1 VASPVSIDLAVNLS
15 MHRNVLVTTFGD
27 MFRVRGS
34 KLSLMDAKSMGGRVM
49 VVYSISDA
57 VEFARRNP
65 DLEIVHLAVGFE
77 TTAPSTASVLLS
89 NPPRNFSIISTHLLI
104 PPVMSYL
111 LSFGE
116 IGIDGFICPGHVST
130 IIGVKPYLEI
140 AASKKVPMVIAGFEP
155 LDVLLGVAMLIEMIN
170 NCEFTVKNEYTRA
183 VKFEGNVKAI
193 QLMNEVFKVSDAYW
207 RGIGFVPNSGLMLK
221 DEFSDFDATKKFD
234 VKVEE
239 DYSMPKGCRCG
250 DVLKGLI
257 MPQECPL
264 FSKVCNPD
272 NPIGPCMVSSEG
284 ACSIVY
290 KYGGYMFFKGK

>member
-1 VASPVSIDLAVNLS
+1 
-15 MHRNVLVTTFGD
+15 

-34 KLSLMDAKSMGGRVM
+34 KYSLMDAKSMGGRITI
-49 VVYSISDA
+49 VYSINDA
-57 VEFARRNP
+57 IEIARKNPSLEVVHFA
-65 DLEIVHLAVGFE
+65 IGFE
-77 TTAPSTASVLLS
+77 TTAPSTAAVLLS

-111 LSFGE
+111 LSLGE

-140 AASKKVPMVIAGFEP
+140 SISNKVPMVIAGFEP
-155 LDVLLGVAMLIEMIN
+155 LDVLFGVAMLIDMIN
-170 NCEFTVKNEYTRA
+170 NDEFTVKNEYSRA

-193 QLMNEVFKVSDAYW
+193 QLMNEVFRVSDAYW
-207 RGIGFVPNSGLMLK
+207 RGIGLVPNSGLVLRE
-221 DEFSDFDATKKFD
+221 EFSDFDAVKKFD
-234 VKVEE
+234 IRVEE

-250 DVLKGLI
+250 DVLRGLI

-264 FSKVCNPD
+264 FSKLCTPD

-284 ACSIVY
+284 ACSIIY
-290 KYGGYMFFKGK
+290 KHGEYMYLKR

>member
-1 VASPVSIDLAVNLS
+1 MASPVNIDLAVNLS

-104 PPVMSYL
+104 PPVMSHL
-111 LSFGE
+111 LSSGE

-207 RGIGFVPNSGLMLK
+207 RGIGFVPNSGLILK